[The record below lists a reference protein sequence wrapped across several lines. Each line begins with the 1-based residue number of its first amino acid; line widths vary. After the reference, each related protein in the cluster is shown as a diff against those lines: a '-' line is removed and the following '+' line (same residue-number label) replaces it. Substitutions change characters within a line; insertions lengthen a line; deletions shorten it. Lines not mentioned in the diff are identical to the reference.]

1 MLGELISMY
10 KEVTDMGVYAP
21 ILPVAELK
29 QLSFNPNDILVVKI
43 DTDKYKLD
51 EASEIYQEIVSQL
64 PKGLN
69 TIGIPAGIELDIQDI
84 DWMIEEL
91 QRWKNEHLLH

>member
-1 MLGELISMY
+1 MY

-21 ILPVAELK
+21 ILPAAELK
-29 QLSFNPNDILVVKI
+29 QLSFNPNDVLVIKI

-51 EASEIYQEIVSQL
+51 EVSKIYQEIVSQL

-69 TIGIPAGIELDIQDI
+69 AIGIPVGIELDVENI
-84 DWMIEEL
+84 DHLIKTLES
-91 QRWKNEHLLH
+91 WKK

>member
-1 MLGELISMY
+1 MY

-21 ILPVAELK
+21 ILPAAELK
-29 QLSFNPNDILVVKI
+29 QISFNPNDILVVKI
-43 DTDKYKLD
+43 NTDKYSLD
-51 EASEIYQEIVSQL
+51 KASEIYQEIVSQL